1 MCFYQVSLLVFELCR
16 QGGEMFEI
24 YKDRGGKHRFRLKA
38 KNGENIIAS
47 QAVSYTHLRAHET
60 P

>member
-1 MCFYQVSLLVFELCR
+1 
-16 QGGEMFEI
+16 MFEI

-47 QAVSYTHLRAHET
+47 QAMHPGQHV
-60 P
+60 